1 LITTKIFSALALSAL
16 PTFAIATT
24 ANVPSTHHQPGS
36 LIEASSTIKHTTLAN
51 MQFGSDEIT
60 MPVGDTVRFVIQNS
74 GKTSQ
79 DGFLR
84 TPLRKNARI
93 NSSFGY
99 RTHPISG
106 KWTGHKGLDYPAPR
120 GTPIRATAH
129 GEITFIGTQNG
140 YGKVIFIKHDND
152 YSTVYAHQSR
162 FKRGLKKGDAI
173 EKGQIIGYVGSTG
186 IASGPH
192 LHYELRVDNQPVDP
206 IREKRQ
212 LASYTQ

>member
-1 LITTKIFSALALSAL
+1 
-16 PTFAIATT
+16 
-24 ANVPSTHHQPGS
+24 
-36 LIEASSTIKHTTLAN
+36 

-74 GKTSQ
+74 GKISQ
-79 DGFLR
+79 DEFLR
-84 TPLRKNARI
+84 TPLRKSARI
-93 NSSFGY
+93 SSSFGY

-120 GTPIRATAH
+120 GTPIRATAQ

-140 YGKVIFIKHDND
+140 YGKVIFIMHDND

-162 FKRGLKKGDAI
+162 FKRGLKKGATI
-173 EKGQIIGYVGSTG
+173 EKGQVIGYVGSTG

-192 LHYELRVDNQPVDP
+192 LHYELRVNNQPVDP
-206 IREKRQ
+206 ITEKRQ
-212 LASYTQ
+212 LASYSQR

>member
-1 LITTKIFSALALSAL
+1 
-16 PTFAIATT
+16 
-24 ANVPSTHHQPGS
+24 
-36 LIEASSTIKHTTLAN
+36 
-51 MQFGSDEIT
+51 MQFVWDEIN
-60 MPVGDTVRFVIQNS
+60 MPVGDTVRFVIEGS
-74 GKTSQ
+74 DKISH

-84 TPLRKNARI
+84 TPLRKSARI
-93 NSSFGY
+93 SSSFGY
-99 RTHPISG
+99 RVHPVSG
-106 KWTGHKGLDYPAPR
+106 QWKGHKGLDYPAPR
-120 GTPIRATAH
+120 GTPIRATAQ

-140 YGKVIFIKHDND
+140 YGKVIFIQHDND

>member
-1 LITTKIFSALALSAL
+1 
-16 PTFAIATT
+16 
-24 ANVPSTHHQPGS
+24 
-36 LIEASSTIKHTTLAN
+36 
-51 MQFGSDEIT
+51 

-84 TPLRKNARI
+84 TPLRKSTRI
-93 NSSFGY
+93 NSFFGY

-162 FKRGLKKGDAI
+162 FKRGLKKGATI

-212 LASYTQ
+212 LASNIQR